1 MEIIP
6 VDDHITAIDH
16 NLLNI
21 PGAGVSY
28 VVRGDDV
35 AIIET
40 GTSLTVEHTLAGL
53 DELGISRDAVGH
65 IICTHIHMDHVG
77 GAGYLAAVMPRASVY
92 IHSMT
97 AEHLVEPS
105 KLMSSVRRAVGEIAW
120 PLHGDI
126 KPIER
131 ERLRPAEDLCLDLGK
146 DVLLEALPTP
156 GHSPD
161 HVAFWDRRSGGLF
174 IGDGASLTHT
184 RYQLDFPVTPPPA
197 YDLEQHLNTV
207 KMLRQQDIGR
217 FYVTHAGPRDDVSH
231 ILQLTEEMLRS
242 LAEIAQDALAKGQD
256 EDTHALAARWLP
268 CAEDDDEN
276 RKFLAR
282 NLGDLS
288 VRGMLR
294 YLKKRQ
300 S

>member
-53 DELGISRDAVGH
+53 DQLAIPRDAVSH
-65 IICTHIHMDHVG
+65 ILCTHIHMDHAG

-105 KLMSSVRRAVGEIAW
+105 KLMTSVRRAVGEVTW

-126 KPIER
+126 KPVAR
-131 ERLRPAEDLCLDLGK
+131 ERLRPAENLHLDLGQ
-146 DVLLEALPTP
+146 DVILEALLTP

-197 YDLEQHLNTV
+197 YDMEQHLATV
-207 KMLRQQDIGR
+207 QMLREQDISR
-217 FYVTHAGPRDDVSH
+217 FYVTHAGPRDDVAH
-231 ILQLTEEMLRS
+231 ILQLTEDMLHS
-242 LAEIAQDALAKGQD
+242 LADIAQQALDNGQ
-256 EDTHALAARWLP
+256 EGETYALAARWLP
-268 CAEDDDEN
+268 YAEDDDEN

-282 NLGDLS
+282 NLGDLT

>member
-6 VDDHITAIDH
+6 VDTHITAVDH

-28 VVRGDDV
+28 VVCGEET

-53 DELGISRDAVGH
+53 DALGIARDAVGH
-65 IICTHIHMDHVG
+65 IICTHVHMDHAG
-77 GAGYLAAVMPRASVY
+77 GAGYLAAEMPRANVY

-105 KLMSSVRRAVGEIAW
+105 RLMKSVRRAVGEVTW

-126 KPIER
+126 KPIEP
-131 ERLRPAEDLCLDLGK
+131 ERLHPAEELRLDLGN
-146 DVLLEALPTP
+146 DVILEALLTP

-184 RYQLDFPVTPPPA
+184 RYNLDFPVTPPPT
-197 YDLEQHLNTV
+197 YDLEQHLATV
-207 KMLRQQDIGR
+207 RMLRQQDISR
-217 FYVTHAGPRDDVSH
+217 FFVTHAGPRDDVGH
-231 ILQLTEEMLRS
+231 ILQLTEEMLHN
-242 LAEIAQDALAKGQD
+242 LTEIAQEALNND
-256 EDTHALAARWLP
+256 EDTYAAARRWLP
-268 CAEDDDEN
+268 YADDDDEN
-276 RKFLAR
+276 RKYLAR
-282 NLGDLS
+282 HLGDLT
-288 VRGMLR
+288 VRGMML

-300 S
+300 SA